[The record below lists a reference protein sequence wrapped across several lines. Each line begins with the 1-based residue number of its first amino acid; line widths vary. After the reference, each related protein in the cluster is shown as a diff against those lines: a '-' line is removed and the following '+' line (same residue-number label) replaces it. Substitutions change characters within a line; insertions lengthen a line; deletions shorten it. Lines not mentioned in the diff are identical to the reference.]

1 MTFYNARAFVLTQL
15 VGDCRKEPLIAKRPN
30 GAPLVYRFGLCHGS
44 AYERPMGRVGS
55 STGGSLSGKSTIF
68 CLSYRCWGGHIADG
82 MCMVPQR
89 YRPSFLHM
97 RLRHSVSDQDNKT
110 EALAASFIGS
120 SDSEQVSLLRYSATD
135 SERRQL
141 TM

>member
-1 MTFYNARAFVLTQL
+1 MALRSSTA
-15 VGDCRKEPLIAKRPN
+15 
-30 GAPLVYRFGLCHGS
+30 S
-44 AYERPMGRVGS
+44 AYATAQHMKDRWAELEAQQAALYQASPLYLAYHNVA
-55 STGGSLSGKSTIF
+55 
-68 CLSYRCWGGHIADG
+68 GGHLADG

-120 SDSEQVSLLRYSATD
+120 SDSEQVCLLRYPAMDTGSH
-135 SERRQL
+135 QL
-141 TM
+141 TMPRSYW